1 MFETV
6 NKYVT
11 DTAEQMIKVV
21 EEGTS
26 ILMGIQEEGGGSGGG
41 IKQAPAD
48 EIFNDPIDD
57 IEMTIDEEDMMGASM
72 NSPLDGIAEG
82 VLDDIMKNQA
92 GPASTSDNFNAFRS
106 AIAWNEPFIM
116 GIVIFQ
122 IFLLITT
129 VTVTRRCGM
138 GSGMILLAFMGC
150 TVRSAEYLNSYGSK
164 NWEQFATQN
173 YFDDRGIF
181 ISIMLSGPMI
191 IMAFIMLIS
200 YVREASG
207 LLVKVKRHELAH
219 KKRSSNK
226 SQGKGAKDNKKNAKK
241 SNKKQ
246 D

>member
-82 VLDDIMKNQA
+82 VLDDIMKNQ
-92 GPASTSDNFNAFRS
+92 
-106 AIAWNEPFIM
+106 
-116 GIVIFQ
+116 
-122 IFLLITT
+122 
-129 VTVTRRCGM
+129 
-138 GSGMILLAFMGC
+138 
-150 TVRSAEYLNSYGSK
+150 VRTK
-164 NWEQFATQN
+164 
-173 YFDDRGIF
+173 
-181 ISIMLSGPMI
+181 
-191 IMAFIMLIS
+191 
-200 YVREASG
+200 
-207 LLVKVKRHELAH
+207 
-219 KKRSSNK
+219 
-226 SQGKGAKDNKKNAKK
+226 
-241 SNKKQ
+241 
-246 D
+246 